1 MDIYSTYYMLAAV
14 NELPPEH
21 TFFKRRYFPT
31 NTALDIFGTSKVL
44 ADYKDNRQRRAP
56 FVLPRIGSV
65 SIAREG
71 FSTYEL
77 EPGNISI
84 SIPLTA
90 DQLKNRGFGEALM
103 STMTPADRARML
115 LIGDL
120 KQLSGRISRTEESLA
135 IETMLNNGC
144 VMRHQT
150 ETPGIYEDIP
160 AKFYDGSDNPA
171 LFTPA
176 AGWVHSRKETDGSWT
191 VGNWYADI
199 CAMIKMLTSRGLPAR
214 ELLVA
219 SDVGDFIME
228 DPWVMEVLN
237 NRRMEMGRIEPKELT
252 EYVTNPGTFNF
263 RGRKLDI
270 LVSDGTF
277 EDERTGEDTPYVP
290 DGTVIVTAP
299 DCGKGLY
306 GGVSQVDKDGTFHT
320 YAGTR
325 VPQHIVTIRLPA
337 IETQLTS
344 RPLFVP
350 KRKSPWSVAK
360 NVFN

>member
-1 MDIYSTYYMLAAV
+1 MDIFSTYYMLAAI

-31 NTALDIFGTSKVL
+31 NTAMDIFGTSKVL
-44 ADYKDNRQRRAP
+44 ADYKDNKQRRAP

-120 KQLSGRISRTEESLA
+120 KELSARISRTEEWLS
-135 IETMLNNGC
+135 IKTMLDNGC

-150 ETPGIYEDIP
+150 EVQDVYQDV
-160 AKFYDGSDNPA
+160 KVQFYDGTDNPA
-171 LFTPA
+171 LFTPTA
-176 AGWVHSRKETDGSWT
+176 KWTHSKKNTDGTWT
-191 VGNWYADI
+191 IGTWYYDI

-214 ELLVA
+214 ELLLA
-219 SDVGDFIME
+219 ADVGDFIME
-228 DPWVMEVLN
+228 DPWVMEVLD

-263 RGRKLDI
+263 KGRKLDI

-277 EDERTGEDTPYVP
+277 EDESGTDTPYVP
-290 DGTVIVTAP
+290 NGTAIVTAP

-306 GGVSQVDKDGTFHT
+306 GGVTQLEQDGNFHT

-325 VPQHIVTIRLPA
+325 VPQHIFTVRPPA
-337 IETQLTS
+337 KETQMTS

-350 KRKSPWSVAK
+350 KRTSPWSVAK
-360 NVFN
+360 GVL